1 MKQGES
7 MRLIQTD
14 KAPIPAGHYSQAV
27 VHGDTVYVAGLV
39 PVEAGTNNKVFGEIE
54 VEAAQVFHNL
64 EAILAAAGS
73 SRAQVLRCTV
83 YITDIGLWPR
93 FNAAYAAFFGDHKP
107 ARTVV
112 PVPELHHGFKVELD
126 AVAFV
131 KG

>member
-1 MKQGES
+1 

-54 VEAAQVFHNL
+54 VEAAQVFRNL

-73 SRAQVLRCTV
+73 SKSQVLRCTV

-93 FNAAYAAFFGDHKP
+93 FNAAYAAFFGEHKP

-126 AVAFV
+126 AVAYSEP
-131 KG
+131 

>member
-1 MKQGES
+1 

-27 VHGDTVYVAGLV
+27 VHGDTVYVSGLI
-39 PVEAGTNNKVFGEIE
+39 PVEAGTNNKIFGEIE
-54 VEAAQVFHNL
+54 METAQVFRNL

-73 SRAQVLRCTV
+73 SRTQVLRCTV

-93 FNAAYAAFFGDHKP
+93 FNAAYADFFGDHKP

-112 PVPELHHGFKVELD
+112 PVPVLHHGFKVELD

-131 KG
+131 ET

>member
-1 MKQGES
+1 

-27 VHGDTVYVAGLV
+27 VHAGIVYVAGLV
-39 PVEAGTNNKVFGEIE
+39 PIEPVTNNKIFGEIE
-54 VEAAQVFHNL
+54 VEAAQVFRNL

-73 SRAQVLRCTV
+73 SRKQVLRCTV
-83 YITDIGLWPR
+83 YITDIGLWQR

-126 AVAFV
+126 AVGIAQE
-131 KG
+131 

>member
-1 MKQGES
+1 